1 MTTDLRI
8 LNHPHLKIE
17 RGEAIMFQFNG
28 RPVAGYR
35 GETIAAALYADGLRI
50 FSRSFKYHRPR
61 SLFCL
66 AGHCSHCLM
75 RVNGT
80 PNVRTCTVAVQPD
93 MKVESQNAW
102 PSLKFD
108 VAAVSGYLDFLIR
121 PGFQYR
127 RFIRPRW
134 LYHIW
139 EKFLRRMAGIG
150 TLSNVENHCRPR
162 KLSAK
167 PEVVVVGGG
176 IAGLSA
182 TLHAARAGAQV
193 WLIEK
198 ENTLGGRIQYDTSKF
213 QLPDSDTRQYGFDI
227 AKNFTEEVTQLGNCR
242 VVTAATAFAWY
253 DEGILAVVREGEL
266 WELKPESVVVATGSY
281 ENPMVFNNNDLP
293 GIFMAGGLQRLMH
306 RDFIRP
312 GNTAVVVTNNDGG
325 YRMAHQL
332 MDAGVAVAAII
343 DSRPDEKICS
353 AREVQQAKDAS
364 ISIFS
369 QHDIE
374 AALGRRYIK
383 GVRIKPLNMDTGG
396 NPAQKIKIACDVLC
410 IAGSRTPANEL
421 VFQRTCQGQY
431 TLESPHQFMRRPVTT
446 SHMRVDSDMYV
457 AGEAGGS
464 KNLKQSWIEGKVAG
478 LSAAM
483 DLGYGG
489 EKTKSIRNETQA
501 LLDNLSD
508 HRPPA
513 ELGV

>member
-8 LNHPHLKIE
+8 SDHPHLKID
-17 RGEAIMFQFNG
+17 RGEAITFQFNG
-28 RPVAGYR
+28 RPITGYP
-35 GETIAAALYADGLRI
+35 GETIAAALYAEGLRI

-66 AGHCSHCLM
+66 TGHCSHCLM
-75 RVNGT
+75 RVDGI
-80 PNVRTCTVAVQPD
+80 PNVRICRVLVQPG

-139 EKFLRRMAGIG
+139 ERFLRRMAGIG
-150 TLSNVENHCRPR
+150 TLSDIENHTPPR
-162 KLSAK
+162 RRTAN
-167 PEVVVVGGG
+167 PEVAVVGGG

-182 TLHAARAGAQV
+182 ALHAGQAGAEV

-198 ENTLGGRIQYDTSKF
+198 EDTPGGRIQYDTSKF
-213 QLPDSDTRQYGFDI
+213 QPPDSDTQQYGFDI
-227 AKNFTEEVTQLGNCR
+227 AKKLTEEIMRLANCR
-242 VVTAATAFAWY
+242 VVSAATAFAWY

-266 WELKPESVVVATGSY
+266 WEMRPKRVVVATGSY
-281 ENPMVFNNNDLP
+281 ENPMVFENNDLP
-293 GIFMAGGLQRLMH
+293 GIFLAGGLQRLMH

-312 GNTAVVVTNNDGG
+312 GNTAVVVTNNDRG
-325 YRMAHQL
+325 YGLAHQL

-343 DSRPDEKICS
+343 DNQQEEKAFASIE
-353 AREVQQAKDAS
+353 AQWAKDAA
-364 ISIFS
+364 ISIHPRHS
-369 QHDIE
+369 IK

-383 GVRIKPLNMDTGG
+383 GVRIKPLKQDTGG
-396 NPAQKIKIACDVLC
+396 KAAQELDIACDVLC
-410 IAGSRTPANEL
+410 IAGSRIPANEL

-431 TLESPHQFMRRPVTT
+431 ILESPHQFTRRPVTS
-446 SHMRVDSDMYV
+446 SHMRVDTDMYV
-457 AGEAGGS
+457 AGEASGS
-464 KNLKQSWIEGKVAG
+464 QSLKQSWIEGKVAG
-478 LSAAM
+478 LSAAL

-489 EKTKSIRNETQA
+489 EKTKRVRNETQA
-501 LLDNLSD
+501 MLDDLRS
-508 HRPPA
+508 
-513 ELGV
+513 

>member
-8 LNHPHLKIE
+8 PNHPHLKIE
-17 RGEAIMFQFNG
+17 RGEPVTFQFNG
-28 RPVAGYR
+28 KPMAGYT
-35 GETIAAALYADGLRI
+35 GETIAAALYAGGLRI

-61 SLFCL
+61 GLFCL

-75 RVNGT
+75 RVDGI
-80 PNVRTCTVAVQPD
+80 PNVRICKITVQAG

-139 EKFLRRMAGIG
+139 ERFLRRMAGIG
-150 TLSNVENHCRPR
+150 TLPDVTQHSPPR
-162 KLSAK
+162 RLSAD

-182 TLHAARAGAQV
+182 TVHAAQAGAEV

-198 ENTLGGRIQYDTSKF
+198 EDIPGGRIQYDTSQF

-227 AKNFTEEVTQLGNCR
+227 VKNLTQEVMRLANCR

-253 DEGILAVVREGEL
+253 DEDILAVARQGEL
-266 WELKPESVVVATGSY
+266 WELKPKRVVVATGSY
-281 ENPMVFNNNDLP
+281 ETPMVFENNDLP
-293 GIFMAGGLQRLMH
+293 GIFLAGGLQRLMH
-306 RDFIRP
+306 RDYIRP

-325 YRMAHQL
+325 YGLAHQL
-332 MDAGVAVAAII
+332 MDAGVAVSAII
-343 DSRPDEKICS
+343 DNRQDKKAIESMAFQK
-353 AREVQQAKDAS
+353 AKDAA
-364 ISIFS
+364 ISIFP
-369 QHDIE
+369 QHDLD
-374 AALGRRYIK
+374 AALGRRHVN
-383 GVRIKPLNMDTGG
+383 GVRIKPINTKTGG
-396 NPAQKIKIACDVLC
+396 VPVPEIKIACDVIC
-410 IAGSRTPANEL
+410 IAGSRNPATEL
-421 VFQRTCQGQY
+421 IFQRTSQGQY

-446 SHMRVDSDMYV
+446 SHMKVESDMYV

-464 KNLKQSWIEGKVAG
+464 RNLNQSWIEGKVAG
-478 LSAAM
+478 LSAAL
-483 DLGYGG
+483 DLGYGNK
-489 EKTKSIRNETQA
+489 ETESAHNEA
-501 LLDNLSD
+501 RMSLD
-508 HRPPA
+508 
-513 ELGV
+513 ELF

>member
-17 RGEAIMFQFNG
+17 RGKAIMFQFNG
-28 RPVAGYR
+28 RPVAGYT
-35 GETIAAALYADGLRI
+35 GETIAAALYAGGLRI

-75 RVNGT
+75 RVNGI

-150 TLSNVENHCRPR
+150 TLSDVENPSPPR
-162 KLSAK
+162 RLSAK

-227 AKNFTEEVTQLGNCR
+227 AKKLTEEVMQLSNCR
-242 VVTAATAFAWY
+242 VATAATAFAWY

-266 WELKPESVVVATGSY
+266 WELKPRRVVVATGSY
-281 ENPMVFNNNDLP
+281 ENPMVFENNDLP
-293 GIFMAGGLQRLMH
+293 GIFLAGGLQRLMH
-306 RDFIRP
+306 RDLIRP
-312 GNTAVVVTNNDGG
+312 GNTAVVVTNNNRGSG
-325 YRMAHQL
+325 MAHQL

-343 DSRPDEKICS
+343 DNRPDEKICS
-353 AREVQQAKDAS
+353 SMEVQKAKDAA
-364 ISIFS
+364 ISIFP

-383 GVRIKPLNMDTGG
+383 GVRIKPINTDTGG
-396 NPAQKIKIACDVLC
+396 KPAQEIKIACDVLC
-410 IAGSRTPANEL
+410 IAGSRIPANEL

-431 TLESPHQFMRRPVTT
+431 ILESPHQFTRRPVT
-446 SHMRVDSDMYV
+446 SGHMKVELDMYV
-457 AGEAGGS
+457 AGGASGS
-464 KNLKQSWIEGKVAG
+464 ESLKQSWLEGKLAG
-478 LSAAM
+478 LSAAL

-489 EKTKSIRNETQA
+489 EKTESVRNETQA
-501 LLDNLSD
+501 LLDNLRS
-508 HRPPA
+508 R
-513 ELGV
+513 